1 MTAQKGEFLMLFT
14 VLLLLYGA
22 MLPPPMTVLLAALSL
37 VAAIAVLIRG
47 HPPVGRTRKGKAAV
61 DARGGR

>member
-1 MTAQKGEFLMLFT
+1 MTAQKSEFLMLFT
-14 VLLLLYGA
+14 ALLLVCSA
-22 MLPPPMTVLLAALSL
+22 MLPPPVTVLLAALSL

-61 DARGGR
+61 DTRGGR